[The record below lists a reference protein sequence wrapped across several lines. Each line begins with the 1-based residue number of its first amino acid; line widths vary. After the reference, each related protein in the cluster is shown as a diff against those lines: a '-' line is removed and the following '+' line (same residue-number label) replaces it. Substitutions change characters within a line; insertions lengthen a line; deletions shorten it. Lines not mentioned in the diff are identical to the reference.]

1 MRKVLG
7 CHWCVNA
14 RALEVDDSQDTG
26 YTGVCVWDVIDY
38 QDVPI
43 PSLPAALSDRYV
55 YTKSTWLQFEDSSVP
70 IFVLGSMRGEV
81 TLWRWVGNRRVST
94 LPMHQD
100 HPAETLSGFFILNSL
115 EIFYLNRSSISGCP
129 AS

>member
-38 QDVPI
+38 QDVPLNAKI
-43 PSLPAALSDRYV
+43 AREGRSNLTVLR
-55 YTKSTWLQFEDSSVP
+55 TKGDL
-70 IFVLGSMRGEV
+70 
-81 TLWRWVGNRRVST
+81 RVIT
-94 LPMHQD
+94 
-100 HPAETLSGFFILNSL
+100 N
-115 EIFYLNRSSISGCP
+115 N
-129 AS
+129 